1 MAPILLASIA
11 ALAQSGAYRASGS
24 EPFWSLEIAAGRM
37 TYRGDGREIS
47 VPAPELETTADGR
60 RRYVARDLVVEL
72 SMGPCEDEAARVYE
86 DSVRVTANGVTVAGC
101 GGAEQPPD
109 SLVDTSWAIVD
120 IAGEAVAGDNYAIS
134 FGADTLV
141 GYTGCNRFSGSYS
154 RNGDMLALGAIR
166 GTRRACPEPR
176 MSRERR
182 AWQILSGPV
191 TISFPD
197 GETLL
202 LSGDGGSI
210 RLQRT

>member
-1 MAPILLASIA
+1 MVPILLALIA
-11 ALAQSGAYRASGS
+11 ALAQPDAYRASGS

-47 VPAPELETTADGR
+47 VPAPALRPTADDGI
-60 RRYVARDLVVEL
+60 RYVTRRLVVEIR
-72 SMGPCEDEAARVYE
+72 MEPCEDEAARVYE
-86 DSVRVTANGVTVAGC
+86 DSVRVTADGVTVEGC
-101 GGAEQPPD
+101 GGAERPPD
-109 SLVDTSWAIVD
+109 SLADTSWTIVE
-120 IAGEAVAGDNYAIS
+120 IAHEPVAGDNYAIS

-141 GYTGCNRFSGSYS
+141 GYTGCNRLSGGYS
-154 RNGDMLALGAIR
+154 RNGDTLTLGAIR
-166 GTRRACPEPR
+166 STRRACPEPA

-202 LSGDGGSI
+202 LSGESGTI
-210 RLQRT
+210 RLRRS